1 MESVDGTDIVSCPN
15 ARCRQQ
21 LRIPVGDVLLVTCPS
36 CQASFTYRP
45 MAPGKRCLSQEW
57 QTKSWTLGE
66 LMVVISRESMMLLK
80 RQVPNIFADLQR
92 KQDWDAFLEFLKVL
106 FNLVDRV
113 GALYVPVNEYLQFL
127 DAVEDAVI
135 DHMNNSFRQQ
145 AGPGYDDTPL
155 KVSVAAA
162 FDVAQKFYQ
171 PYRFM
176 ITEEG
181 PEKDRYLKAFG
192 DAVAAAVGAKANP
205 MIVTT
210 ASMCA
215 GSSIAAVKAL
225 LESTEGGSPTVS
237 GTA

>member
-1 MESVDGTDIVSCPN
+1 MESVEGTEIVCCPD

-21 LRIPVGDVLLVTCPS
+21 LRIPAGETLLVTCPS
-36 CQASFTYRP
+36 CQASFTHRP
-45 MAPGKRCLSQEW
+45 PATGRRCLSQEW
-57 QTKSWTLGE
+57 QMKSWTLGE

-80 RQVPNIFADLQR
+80 RQAPNTFANLQR

-127 DAVEDAVI
+127 DSVEDAVI
-135 DHMNNSFRQQ
+135 DHMNNSFRKQ
-145 AGPGYDDTPL
+145 AGAEYDDTPL
-155 KVSVAAA
+155 KISVAAA
-162 FDVAQKFYQ
+162 FDAAQKFYH

-176 ITEEG
+176 ITEES
-181 PEKDRYLKAFG
+181 PEKERYLKAFG
-192 DAVAAAVGAKANP
+192 EAVAAAVGATANR
-205 MIVTT
+205 MIVTS

-215 GSSIAAVKAL
+215 VSSIAAIKAL
-225 LESTEGGSPTVS
+225 LESTEGRTPAVS